1 MKDAGDGSQP
11 EQQSG
16 NQKES
21 RNHVAAGTLDP
32 DVGDN
37 RKRSLLGHQHESR
50 NQVATETLDP
60 EVGDNG
66 KRSLLGHHQVAS
78 ADDNE
83 KPAPERA
90 GSSTDPERVPC
101 IPEPSARGR
110 ASRALVE
117 LPIASSSA
125 AVGDHG

>member
-11 EQQSG
+11 EQQSA
-16 NQKES
+16 NQQES

-37 RKRSLLGHQHESR
+37 
-50 NQVATETLDP
+50 
-60 EVGDNG
+60 G
-66 KRSLLGHHQVAS
+66 KRSWLGHHQLAS

-90 GSSTDPERVPC
+90 GSSPDPERVPC